1 MAEAAAPVI
10 EFFVPGAPVSKARAR
25 TFRKKNGRIGSYT
38 PDKTTAWEANVKL
51 HARSSLPE
59 KPLEGALRLDLTFL
73 MPISKVALKK
83 KRVFHSTRP
92 DIDNLEK
99 AVMDA
104 LNRFVWVDDAQVC
117 QKVSQKIYTQDM
129 REEGVRVRIWDISK
143 AEAPPLPEVGGSL
156 QQSMLF

>member
-10 EFFVPGAPVSKARAR
+10 EFFVPGTPISKARAR
-25 TFRKKNGRIGSYT
+25 TYRMKNGKIGSYT
-38 PDKTTAWEANVKL
+38 PDRTTAWEAHVQL
-51 HARSSLPE
+51 HAKGSLPE
-59 KPLEGALRLDLTFL
+59 KPLDGALRLDLTFL
-73 MPISKVALKK
+73 MPATKVAIKK
-83 KRVFHSTRP
+83 KRVFHSVRP

-104 LNRFVWVDDAQVC
+104 LNRFVWIDDAQVC

-156 QQSMLF
+156 QQSILF